1 VIQADGDETA
11 LRPLTRFISG
21 DDRPAQFCP
30 FLKGKTPLERT
41 AERARRMVS
50 PERILYMLTRAHQP
64 FFANQLADVPW
75 SHYLVQEHNRGT
87 LPAMLSSLVRI
98 AYTDP
103 DAVVAFFPCDHH
115 FEQEDRFSESL
126 IRAFEAADTSPAS
139 VILLGTTI
147 RRGETSCGYIEP
159 WSVFRPLREGWLRSI
174 RRFWEKPAPLTAEH
188 LVARGCLGN
197 TNVMVGRASAFLELI
212 ESEAGS
218 TYRAFRP
225 MLETRS
231 WRENAARLAH
241 IYRRIRPSDFSKRV
255 LASVDSRLAV
265 LNSGDLGWS
274 LLREPDR
281 VRDLLSRS
289 NRRFSS
295 GVGLALTSGFGK
307 TSTPLQNLQHRGS
320 RLVM

>member
-1 VIQADGDETA
+1 
-11 LRPLTRFISG
+11 
-21 DDRPAQFCP
+21 
-30 FLKGKTPLERT
+30 
-41 AERARRMVS
+41 
-50 PERILYMLTRAHQP
+50 
-64 FFANQLADVPW
+64 
-75 SHYLVQEHNRGT
+75 
-87 LPAMLSSLVRI
+87 
-98 AYTDP
+98 
-103 DAVVAFFPCDHH
+103 
-115 FEQEDRFSESL
+115 
-126 IRAFEAADTSPAS
+126 
-139 VILLGTTI
+139 
-147 RRGETSCGYIEP
+147 
-159 WSVFRPLREGWLRSI
+159 
-174 RRFWEKPAPLTAEH
+174 
-188 LVARGCLGN
+188 
-197 TNVMVGRASAFLELI
+197 MVGRASAFLELI